1 MPQQLPS
8 AERRRR
14 GQCYPAGTLLAVG
27 LLVSACAAAAPGGSA
42 PPSELVGT
50 SWRAV
55 TIAGQPVD
63 GGIESTLSFLPDGQV
78 AGSGGCNRFAG
89 AVDAS
94 AGRLR
99 LGQLA
104 STMMACPAAQMEQE
118 QRFLAMLTGTER
130 LTRDG
135 EFLVLEG
142 PAGTAPSRLAPMAAP
157 G

>member
-1 MPQQLPS
+1 M
-8 AERRRR
+8 
-14 GQCYPAGTLLAVG
+14 
-27 LLVSACAAAAPGGSA
+27 
-42 PPSELVGT
+42 
-50 SWRAV
+50 
-55 TIAGQPVD
+55 
-63 GGIESTLSFLPDGQV
+63 

-135 EFLVLEG
+135 EYLVLEG
-142 PAGTAPSRLAPMAAP
+142 PAGTASEPARTHGRARLSRTAIRASPSAGTASTGCRPHRR
-157 G
+157 